1 MKAVNGIITYVC
13 ICLAFC
19 ERSIMIIFNR
29 RQTGI
34 WRLPGEASL
43 ISFSYLLLLSL
54 IKSSKLWAKLKSANL
69 LSVGNTTRK
78 LNRRRRSNLGCS
90 YRSVLVIRGKELLRF
105 FPGQN
110 FAKDSDSEKKFKFLY
125 LNIYISL
132 YNYYIFLRL
141 SRRRILLILNL

>member
-1 MKAVNGIITYVC
+1 M
-13 ICLAFC
+13 
-19 ERSIMIIFNR
+19 
-29 RQTGI
+29 
-34 WRLPGEASL
+34 PGEASL

-54 IKSSKLWAKLKSANL
+54 IKSSKLRAKLKSANL

-125 LNIYISL
+125 LYIYISL
-132 YNYYIFLRL
+132 QLLYFSSFIPSSYSSYFELINGTPYNRKLHTC
-141 SRRRILLILNL
+141 